1 VSSVKGNREEQEL
14 AVFKTNEYYN
24 KNYNMVSK
32 HPKLQWQLLCQA
44 GNTQKIQFHQWIGFK
59 KKSGSSDANG
69 IKLLSQIFPNMKTL
83 EVEMLAGMYTK
94 KELKALAEEYNIEG
108 IKF

>member
-1 VSSVKGNREEQEL
+1 
-14 AVFKTNEYYN
+14 
-24 KNYNMVSK
+24 
-32 HPKLQWQLLCQA
+32 
-44 GNTQKIQFHQWIGFK
+44 
-59 KKSGSSDANG
+59 
-69 IKLLSQIFPNMKTL
+69 MKTL